1 MDELLSK
8 AGSQAVT
15 FAIKSGISLASSF
28 AIKTITNFITQVPEA
43 RDAKRLQKLRSE
55 LEDRIEIVSAAIDL
69 LTLVAAR
76 GNTNLESTL
85 KLTKSL
91 KNEIDQ
97 FDENLQS
104 LLSKVEGSPK
114 NFKAQSDAI
123 KRVEEYILGVLR
135 RIDEVTPFIN
145 LSISTSGA
153 SLSSGVSLDSISP
166 GLLLRSSDYVTKNNV
181 SFREAINKRRQDKGG
196 QDTTNFELR
205 VGPIFEVTLFSIY
218 YNLGSEAQIQWK
230 EDMKRAFVEVVR
242 VPDTERGKYN
252 YVMRIKQSFDDERYH
267 NVEDGEEVPKSLEI
281 SLDCIEKLFF
291 SVSGRLLKLED
302 QESAVLVLRVNNNGD
317 KNEDTTVTWYA
328 LGQYEA
334 TIISDSETES
344 ESEENEEE
352 PRTEK
357 YNDEDISKSITLL
370 EYIIRLTSLQN
381 NDQQSILEVKDER
394 LSIYLSDENPNS
406 VKAHRRSVK
415 NITKK
420 LENLELES

>member
-28 AIKTITNFITQVPEA
+28 AIKTITSFITQIPEA
-43 RDAKRLQKLRSE
+43 RDAKRLNTLRSE

-85 KLTKSL
+85 KLTRSL

-97 FDENLQS
+97 FDVNVQA
-104 LLSKVEGSPK
+104 LLAKVGESKNS
-114 NFKAQSDAI
+114 KAQSDAI
-123 KRVEEYILGVLR
+123 GRVEEYILGVLKK
-135 RIDEVTPFIN
+135 IDEVTPFIN

-166 GLLLRSSDYVTKNNV
+166 GLLLRGSDYVTKNNAL
-181 SFREAINKRRQDKGG
+181 FLKRTKSGKF
-196 QDTTNFELR
+196 TNFELR

-242 VPDTERGKYN
+242 VPDTEKSKYN
-252 YVMRIKQSFDDERYH
+252 YVMKIRQSFDDERYH
-267 NVEDGEEVPKSLEI
+267 NVEDGEEVPKTLEI

-302 QESAVLVLRVNNNGD
+302 QESAVLVLKVNEEGD
-317 KNEDTTVTWYA
+317 KNEDTTITWYA

-334 TIISDSETES
+334 TIITDSESESGNESGSETE
-344 ESEENEEE
+344 EEE
-352 PRTEK
+352 LRTEK
-357 YNDEDISKSITLL
+357 YSDEDISKSITLL

-406 VKAHRRSVK
+406 VRAHRRSVK

-420 LENLELES
+420 LENLELKS